1 MGNDPD
7 VRNDASVPADRVNLA
22 ADALHIAEEAIVGHV
37 APREGALVSVC
48 RRGDEWEVE
57 WALPP
62 GQGRGPDFEARV
74 AIDARTGAVTSI
86 LAGS

>member
-1 MGNDPD
+1 MGH
-7 VRNDASVPADRVNLA
+7 DAPVPAHRVDLA
-22 ADALHIAEEAIVGHV
+22 DDALQIAEEAIRGRV
-37 APREGALVSVC
+37 APREGALVSV
-48 RRGDEWEVE
+48 RLSGDEWEVE

-62 GQGRGPDFEARV
+62 GRGRGPDFEARV